1 MGQKKGRKDK
11 PIKAGIFFMT
21 LPVALCF
28 GIPYAVYALLTLKQ
42 LLNQESVIS
51 TELNKMTGSSMN
63 MTTPRHLFCKTSTP
77 ATRPASPDEWWQ
89 PLTAYGR

>member
-51 TELNKMTGSSMN
+51 TELKMTGSSMN
-63 MTTPRHLFCKTSTP
+63 MTTPRHLFCKTSVL
-77 ATRPASPDEWWQ
+77 SQ
-89 PLTAYGR
+89 K

>member
-1 MGQKKGRKDK
+1 
-11 PIKAGIFFMT
+11 MT

-51 TELNKMTGSSMN
+51 TELKMTGSSMN

-89 PLTAYGR
+89 SLTAYGR